1 MERININDYYM
12 NIAVQVSLRST
23 CSRRRVGAVI
33 VKNNN
38 ILSTGYNGS
47 PSGLPNCIE
56 FNGRCYRSKHN
67 IPSGEALD
75 KCYAVHA

>member
-56 FNGRCYRSKHN
+56 FNNRCYTIR
-67 IPSGEALD
+67 
-75 KCYAVHA
+75 